1 ERVGLRDQQVGLHRK
16 ARARQIDRI
25 SPHKSKGSRLNRRAA
40 ASPAPQRRA
49 IHRFYNEPM
58 VRAATLDSGLKVLI
72 QEEHT
77 APLVSVWCWYKVGSK
92 HEAPGLTGVSHWVE
106 HMNFKGTANIP
117 RDRIKGIIEQCGG
130 AWNGYTWIDQTT
142 YLETAA
148 REALDRM
155 LFIEAERMVNCLYH

>member
-1 ERVGLRDQQVGLHRK
+1 NVAVGIGRSVMQHELGRALPLRANLPVEIERRPARERVGLRDQQVGLHRK

-25 SPHKSKGSRLNRRAA
+25 YPHKSKGSRLNRREAA
-40 ASPAPQRRA
+40 TPATQRRA
-49 IHRFYNEPM
+49 IHRFNNEPM

-117 RDRIKGIIEQCGG
+117 R
-130 AWNGYTWIDQTT
+130 
-142 YLETAA
+142 
-148 REALDRM
+148 
-155 LFIEAERMVNCLYH
+155 